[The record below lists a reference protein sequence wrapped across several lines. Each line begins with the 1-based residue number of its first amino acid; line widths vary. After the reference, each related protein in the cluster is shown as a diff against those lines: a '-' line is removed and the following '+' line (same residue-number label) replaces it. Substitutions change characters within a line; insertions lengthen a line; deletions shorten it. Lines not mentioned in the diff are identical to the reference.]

1 MDSFDLKKFLV
12 ENKLTYN
19 SKLINEGQALS
30 PDDQKIVKDILGSL
44 EEGVFSGVLDKVRSY
59 AKKGLVTATV
69 LTALLGAP
77 NLTQAQKQDIKNVA
91 QTEMSSQQ
99 VDMSAFATNRPT
111 AKATQSGEDVRIQS
125 YTNLIQKTITNGTKS
140 QITNLFVE
148 VIKSTEVKTGKIEI
162 IYQISGQIQASSQ
175 KEANAKA
182 MSIIKDTLNKTD
194 MSLAGLTIM
203 NEGDQSFP
211 FKVQIKV
218 LVNK

>member
-19 SKLINEGQALS
+19 SRLQEGTTLK
-30 PDDQKIVKDILGSL
+30 PEEQKVVDDILGSL
-44 EEGVFSGVLDKVRSY
+44 DEGMFSNVLDKVKSY
-59 AKKGLVTATV
+59 AKKGLLTATV

-77 NLTQAQKQDIKNVA
+77 NLTQAQKQDIKDVA

-99 VDMSAFATNRPT
+99 VDIIGFATNTPT
-111 AKATQSGEDVRIQS
+111 AKATQNNQDVRLQS
-125 YTNLIQKTITNGTKS
+125 YTKLITQTITNSTKS
-140 QITNLFVE
+140 QISNLFVE

-162 IYQISGQIQASSQ
+162 LYSISGQIQASSQ

-182 MSIIKDTLNKTD
+182 MSIIKDTLAKAD

-203 NEGDQSFP
+203 EDAEQSFP
-211 FKVQIKV
+211 FKVQVKV
-218 LVNK
+218 LANK